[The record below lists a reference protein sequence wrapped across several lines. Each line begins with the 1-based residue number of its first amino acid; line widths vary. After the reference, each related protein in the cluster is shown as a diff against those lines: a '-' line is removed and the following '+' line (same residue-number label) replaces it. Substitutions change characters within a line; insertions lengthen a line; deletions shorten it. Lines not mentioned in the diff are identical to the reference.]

1 MATPRATGA
10 TPRATGD
17 TPRATGETAQASARV
32 AISSKKPAKAKASS
46 TKASKVLDS
55 EGPKSA
61 RRAKPAKKRS
71 KKKPGISDDDATEV
85 EDGLPRTAV
94 EEEATEEEAAEM
106 GQVTQRLPT
115 FLAEIGEQDPLDITT
130 HRNYQAV
137 LAEMKAITERTK
149 QAAAMP
155 VSPSVEVTR
164 MKAITE
170 LTRQAAM
177 MPVSPSVEIT
187 RSAVI
192 AAKSALASVA
202 TATAL
207 PLAQSQL
214 PQQPPTEGALAG
226 SLSTRMAARRRERQQ
241 LRAGAVGAQTQSGVG
256 GNAAPARHDP
266 DAVEELARMRQ
277 EREKRA
283 QKLMAHLEALSVA
296 SAPGT
301 SPSAAAAAL
310 DSYRA
315 AGGSVGVAAH
325 VVRLGMPLQMQ
336 ASAHRPPTPTPA
348 RAAASP
354 PTTGELVPAAP
365 RRSVLASASPSLPWP
380 EMLPPLPRP
389 EALVARSQS
398 AAFLPAPLRSSL
410 AMVPWNPGAEGADGV
425 AGVREWPQPEEPER
439 LGVTGERQPLSAAWG
454 RADRTMVPFGG
465 RGKLARTSS
474 PLGLGEE
481 FDITLDLGR
490 HETRRQLREW
500 LATENRAAQVLN
512 LLKRAPAGQARALT
526 DVLARLLLGDDAST
540 HRSDGLIES
549 SEGGGLLEMTHD
561 VDEVHNLVELADYSS
576 GGGGSTS
583 TALVTALVRTRGSEI
598 VLHEAPLVPVPA
610 LNLDRL
616 PAESQ
621 RARPGMPKLSDGTVP
636 TLRIRNDVGGGASS
650 SGGSRS
656 LHLTVRSSHPDH
668 AEIVSVRLG
677 TQEISLT

>member
-1 MATPRATGA
+1 
-10 TPRATGD
+10 
-17 TPRATGETAQASARV
+17 
-32 AISSKKPAKAKASS
+32 
-46 TKASKVLDS
+46 
-55 EGPKSA
+55 
-61 RRAKPAKKRS
+61 
-71 KKKPGISDDDATEV
+71 
-85 EDGLPRTAV
+85 
-94 EEEATEEEAAEM
+94 M
-106 GQVTQRLPT
+106 GQVTQRLPA

-170 LTRQAAM
+170 LTKQAAA

-241 LRAGAVGAQTQSGVG
+241 LRAGAVGAQTQSGAG

-283 QKLMAHLEALSVA
+283 QKLMAHLEALSVV
-296 SAPGT
+296 SAP
-301 SPSAAAAAL
+301 
-310 DSYRA
+310 
-315 AGGSVGVAAH
+315 
-325 VVRLGMPLQMQ
+325 
-336 ASAHRPPTPTPA
+336 
-348 RAAASP
+348 
-354 PTTGELVPAAP
+354 
-365 RRSVLASASPSLPWP
+365 
-380 EMLPPLPRP
+380 
-389 EALVARSQS
+389 
-398 AAFLPAPLRSSL
+398 
-410 AMVPWNPGAEGADGV
+410 
-425 AGVREWPQPEEPER
+425 
-439 LGVTGERQPLSAAWG
+439 
-454 RADRTMVPFGG
+454 
-465 RGKLARTSS
+465 
-474 PLGLGEE
+474 GEE

-526 DVLARLLLGDDAST
+526 DVLARLLLGDDAPT

-583 TALVTALVRTRGSEI
+583 TALIVNTLRHDGQGTLKLLEFTPVFSPLKLVLAF
-598 VLHEAPLVPVPA
+598 VLDEQLAAHS
-610 LNLDRL
+610 LDRSIPDAVL
-616 PAESQ
+616 GGRLE
-621 RARPGMPKLSDGTVP
+621 PGDMQHELAVGPCQLDVLSAKPYDVS
-636 TLRIRNDVGGGASS
+636 TLLLKFGLDI
-650 SGGSRS
+650 
-656 LHLTVRSSHPDH
+656 
-668 AEIVSVRLG
+668 LG
-677 TQEISLT
+677 H

>member
-106 GQVTQRLPT
+106 GQVTQRLPA

-155 VSPSVEVTR
+155 VSPSVE
-164 MKAITE
+164 
-170 LTRQAAM
+170 
-177 MPVSPSVEIT
+177 IT

-214 PQQPPTEGALAG
+214 PQQPPSEGALAG

-621 RARPGMPKLSDGTVP
+621 RARPGVPKLSDGTVP

>member
-1 MATPRATGA
+1 MATPRATGT

-106 GQVTQRLPT
+106 GQVTQRLPA

-155 VSPSVEVTR
+155 VLPSVEV
-164 MKAITE
+164 
-170 LTRQAAM
+170 
-177 MPVSPSVEIT
+177 T

-202 TATAL
+202 TATTL

-256 GNAAPARHDP
+256 GNAAPARYDP

-348 RAAASP
+348 RASASP
-354 PTTGELVPAAP
+354 PETGELVPAAP
-365 RRSVLASASPSLPWP
+365 RRGVPSSASPLLPWP

-526 DVLARLLLGDDAST
+526 DVLARLLLGDDAPT

-583 TALVTALVRTRGSEI
+583 TALVTALVRSRGSEI

-621 RARPGMPKLSDGTVP
+621 RARPGVPKLSDGTVP

>member
-106 GQVTQRLPT
+106 GQVTQRLPA

-149 QAAAMP
+149 QAAA
-155 VSPSVEVTR
+155 
-164 MKAITE
+164 
-170 LTRQAAM
+170 

-241 LRAGAVGAQTQSGVG
+241 LRAGAVGAQTQSGAG

-410 AMVPWNPGAEGADGV
+410 AMVPWNPGVEGADGV

-526 DVLARLLLGDDAST
+526 DVLARLLLGDDAPT

-621 RARPGMPKLSDGTVP
+621 RARPGVPKLSDGTVP

>member
-1 MATPRATGA
+1 MA

-106 GQVTQRLPT
+106 GQGTPRLP
-115 FLAEIGEQDPLDITT
+115 ADDRDPLDITT

-137 LAEMKAITERTK
+137 LAEMKAITELTK

-155 VSPSVEVTR
+155 VLPSVEV
-164 MKAITE
+164 
-170 LTRQAAM
+170 
-177 MPVSPSVEIT
+177 T

-192 AAKSALASVA
+192 AAKSALASMA
-202 TATAL
+202 TATTL

-296 SAPGT
+296 SGTGT

-336 ASAHRPPTPTPA
+336 ASVHRPPTPTPA

-354 PTTGELVPAAP
+354 PTAGKIVPAVGSGVP
-365 RRSVLASASPSLPWP
+365 SSASLPRP

-389 EALVARSQS
+389 EALVARSQGE
-398 AAFLPAPLRSSL
+398 AFLPAPMRSSL
-410 AMVPWNPGAEGADGV
+410 AMVPWSPSAEGAEGV
-425 AGVREWPQPEEPER
+425 AGVREWPQAEEPER

-454 RADRTMVPFGG
+454 RADRTLVPYGG

-526 DVLARLLLGDDAST
+526 DVLARLLLGDDAPT

-549 SEGGGLLEMTHD
+549 IEGGGLLEMTHD
-561 VDEVHNLVELADYSS
+561 VDELHNLVELADYSS
-576 GGGGSTS
+576 SGGGSTS
-583 TALVTALVRTRGSEI
+583 TALATALVRTRGSEI
-598 VLHEAPLVPVPA
+598 VLHEAPLVSVPV

-621 RARPGMPKLSDGTVP
+621 RARPGVPKLSDGTVP

>member
-106 GQVTQRLPT
+106 GQVTQRLPA

-155 VSPSVEVTR
+155 VLPNVEV
-164 MKAITE
+164 
-170 LTRQAAM
+170 
-177 MPVSPSVEIT
+177 T

-202 TATAL
+202 TATTL

-410 AMVPWNPGAEGADGV
+410 AMVPWNPGAEGANGV